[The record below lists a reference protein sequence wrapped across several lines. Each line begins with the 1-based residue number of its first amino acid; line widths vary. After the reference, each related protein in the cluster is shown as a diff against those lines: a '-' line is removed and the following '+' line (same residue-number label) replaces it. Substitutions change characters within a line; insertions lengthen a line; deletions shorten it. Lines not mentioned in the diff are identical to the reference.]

1 MTLLMLFVDDYDYVV
16 VDDNDD
22 NDDDD
27 NIDSDNKDDYNGS
40 TYITNVS
47 LH

>member
-1 MTLLMLFVDDYDYVV
+1 MLFFYDYDYVV
-16 VDDNDD
+16 VDDDDD

-27 NIDSDNKDDYNGS
+27 DDIDSYNKDDYIGS

-47 LH
+47 LHL